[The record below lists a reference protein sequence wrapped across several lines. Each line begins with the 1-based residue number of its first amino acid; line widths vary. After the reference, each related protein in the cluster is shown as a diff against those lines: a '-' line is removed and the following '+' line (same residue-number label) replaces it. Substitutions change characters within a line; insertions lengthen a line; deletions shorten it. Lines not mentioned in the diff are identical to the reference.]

1 MLKHWL
7 QASRPKTLVASFL
20 PVVAGFLLAYEQSP
34 MVSKLVGFFCLFYC
48 LLIQIGTN
56 LANDYFDFIKGADSK
71 RENAPVRMVSSGLI
85 KPRTMLVASLFVFF
99 ISFVL
104 GIYIMNSVDGSPYLI
119 LVGIFSVIF
128 GIGYTAGPFSI
139 AYNGMGDVFVV
150 IFFGFVAV
158 LSTQY
163 VTILSVGLEW
173 KPDWLLPLGVGF
185 VINNLLVV
193 NNYRDFKEDR
203 VVGKKTLVVILG
215 KRFGLVL
222 FLVGVLIS
230 TLLIPILVP
239 SAWPTI
245 FLLPF
250 GIFSFWRLPKALTR
264 IDYDKI
270 LSVSAAT
277 VMGYLVCLLL
287 GYLG

>member
-34 MVSKLVGFFCLFYC
+34 MVSKFVGFLCLLYC

-56 LANDYFDFIKGADSK
+56 LANDYFDFIKGADSN

-85 KPRTMLVASLFVFF
+85 KPRIMLVASLFVFF

-215 KRFGLVL
+215 KKFGLVL

-277 VMGYLVCLLL
+277 VMGYLFCLLL

>member
-34 MVSKLVGFFCLFYC
+34 MVSKLVGFFCLLYC

-71 RENAPVRMVSSGLI
+71 RENAPVRMVSSGII

-163 VTILSVGLEW
+163 VTILSVGLDW

>member
-34 MVSKLVGFFCLFYC
+34 MVSKLIGFLCLLYC

-163 VTILSVGLEW
+163 VTILSVGLE
-173 KPDWLLPLGVGF
+173 
-185 VINNLLVV
+185 
-193 NNYRDFKEDR
+193 
-203 VVGKKTLVVILG
+203 
-215 KRFGLVL
+215 
-222 FLVGVLIS
+222 
-230 TLLIPILVP
+230 P
-239 SAWPTI
+239 SC
-245 FLLPF
+245 FQ
-250 GIFSFWRLPKALTR
+250 
-264 IDYDKI
+264 
-270 LSVSAAT
+270 
-277 VMGYLVCLLL
+277 
-287 GYLG
+287 

>member
-1 MLKHWL
+1 MLEHWL

-34 MVSKLVGFFCLFYC
+34 MVSKLVGFLCLLYC

>member
-34 MVSKLVGFFCLFYC
+34 MVSKLVGFFCLLYC

-56 LANDYFDFIKGADSK
+56 LANDYFDYIKGADSK

>member
-34 MVSKLVGFFCLFYC
+34 MVSKLVGFFCLLYC

-71 RENAPVRMVSSGLI
+71 RENAPVRMVSSGII

>member
-34 MVSKLVGFFCLFYC
+34 MVSKFVGFLCLLYC

-56 LANDYFDFIKGADSK
+56 LANDYFDFIKGADSN

-85 KPRTMLVASLFVFF
+85 KPRIMLVASLFVFF

-215 KRFGLVL
+215 KKFGLVL

>member
-34 MVSKLVGFFCLFYC
+34 MVSKLIGFLCLLYC

-239 SAWPTI
+239 SAWTTI

-250 GIFSFWRLPKALTR
+250 GIFSLWRLPKALTR

>member
-34 MVSKLVGFFCLFYC
+34 MVSKLVGFLCLLYC

-85 KPRTMLVASLFVFF
+85 KPRTMLAASLFVFF

>member
-34 MVSKLVGFFCLFYC
+34 MVSKLVGFFCLLYC

>member
-1 MLKHWL
+1 
-7 QASRPKTLVASFL
+7 
-20 PVVAGFLLAYEQSP
+20 
-34 MVSKLVGFFCLFYC
+34 MVSKLVGFFCLLYC

>member
-34 MVSKLVGFFCLFYC
+34 MVSKLVGFFCLLYC

-270 LSVSAAT
+270 LSFSAAT

>member
-1 MLKHWL
+1 M
-7 QASRPKTLVASFL
+7 
-20 PVVAGFLLAYEQSP
+20 
-34 MVSKLVGFFCLFYC
+34 
-48 LLIQIGTN
+48 
-56 LANDYFDFIKGADSK
+56 
-71 RENAPVRMVSSGLI
+71 
-85 KPRTMLVASLFVFF
+85 
-99 ISFVL
+99 
-104 GIYIMNSVDGSPYLI
+104 
-119 LVGIFSVIF
+119 
-128 GIGYTAGPFSI
+128 
-139 AYNGMGDVFVV
+139 
-150 IFFGFVAV
+150 
-158 LSTQY
+158 
-163 VTILSVGLEW
+163 
-173 KPDWLLPLGVGF
+173 
-185 VINNLLVV
+185 
-193 NNYRDFKEDR
+193 
-203 VVGKKTLVVILG
+203 VGKKTLVVILG

>member
-34 MVSKLVGFFCLFYC
+34 MVSKLVGFLCLLYC
-48 LLIQIGTN
+48 LLIQISTN

-104 GIYIMNSVDGSPYLI
+104 GIHIMNSVDGSPYLI

-163 VTILSVGLEW
+163 VIILSVGLEW

>member
-34 MVSKLVGFFCLFYC
+34 MVSKLVGFFCLLYC

-56 LANDYFDFIKGADSK
+56 LANDYFDYIKGADSK

-193 NNYRDFKEDR
+193 NNYRDFKEDM

>member
-34 MVSKLVGFFCLFYC
+34 MVSKLIGFLCLLYC